1 MDDERAKD
9 LLMNLLERA
18 MTGERTFL
26 TSREVE
32 ALKSL
37 LLKEAEQPDT
47 QSVPVPPP
55 SVPQPSKNMAA
66 KTYKLA
72 LDLGSAENEDLNS
85 IVCVDFGT
93 SFSKAFATVKKAGG
107 SRYVDLPIGDGS
119 SGSRLTTPSELLV
132 ADGKIFFGA
141 RARQYVEDTQTSTEA
156 IIDSIKQFIT
166 LGKEV
171 SKLGAA
177 RLPAIQ
183 DKNGSLTQRDVLV
196 LYLAHLMHLTE
207 TALAGA
213 GLPRNLLRRFAHPAW
228 KDHSREENAK
238 EMRRLMAEAIVL
250 ARSVG
255 TDLADVMDLASALTL
270 LEQLKTLSEE
280 LLPVRLIGEPVREA
294 TAAGAGALLST
305 PENTR
310 QAYLIVDV
318 GAGTTDVAGFL
329 CVNNPNWDQAR
340 VFEISTAAT
349 AMNKAGNMLDQILH
363 KYILDKS
370 SLTQDTTEY
379 RSASLDIRR
388 QRRALKEQL
397 FADGRLVVV
406 LPTDEAVEVEIA
418 AFLNLPQ
425 MRDFSK
431 TLHDLV
437 AGSAAI
443 VAGSASRIKLVAT
456 GGGSRLPFVRKLA
469 EEGVQLD
476 KRHIDFDLVEAMP
489 ITLAETNPELGDAF
503 PQVAVA
509 FGGSLP
515 ELPEQRSSV
524 PTGIERTPKRLITPM
539 YKS

>member
-1 MDDERAKD
+1 MDKERAKD

-18 MTGERTFL
+18 TSGERTFL

-32 ALKSL
+32 ALKL
-37 LLKEAEQPDT
+37 LLLEAEQSST
-47 QSVPVPPP
+47 GTAPVVH
-55 SVPQPSKNMAA
+55 SFGSRTSKTATP
-66 KTYKLA
+66 KVYKLA
-72 LDLGSAENEDLNS
+72 LDLGTVQNEDANS
-85 IVCVDFGT
+85 IVCLDFGT
-93 SFSKAFATVKKAGG
+93 SFSKAFATLTKAG
-107 SRYVDLPIGDGS
+107 SIRHVELPIGDGS
-119 SGSRLTTPSELLV
+119 SGSRLTTPSELLI
-132 ADGKIFFGA
+132 ADGKIFFGSK
-141 RARQYVEDTQTSTEA
+141 ARQYIEDTQMSTEA

-171 SKLGAA
+171 SKLSAA

-183 DKNGSLTQRDVLV
+183 DKNSSLTQRDVLV

-213 GLPRNLLRRFAHPAW
+213 GLPKNLLRRFAHPAW
-228 KDHSREENAK
+228 KDQSKDENAR

-255 TDLADVMDLASALTL
+255 ADLADAVELTSALTL

-280 LLPVRLIGEPVREA
+280 LLPVALIGEPVREA

-310 QAYLIVDV
+310 QAYLIIDV
-318 GAGTTDVAGFL
+318 GAGTTDVAGFI
-329 CVNNPNWDQAR
+329 CVNNPDWDKAR
-340 VFEISTAAT
+340 VFEISTAST

-363 KYILDKS
+363 KHILDKS

-397 FADGRLVVV
+397 FAEGRLLVL
-406 LPTDEAVEVEIA
+406 LPTDEAVEVELA
-418 AFLNLPQ
+418 TFLNLPQ

-437 AGSAAI
+437 AQSAAV
-443 VAGSASRIKLVAT
+443 VAGPASRIKLVAT
-456 GGGSRLPFVRKLA
+456 GGGSRLPFVTKLA
-469 EEGVQLD
+469 EDGVQFEQ
-476 KRHIDFDLVEAMP
+476 RHIHFDLVEAMP
-489 ITLAETNPELGDAF
+489 SALAETNPELSEAF

-524 PTGIERTPKRLITPM
+524 PTGIEDAPKRFIAPM